1 MPILDSTVVAFGH
14 ILDFVAFGTA
24 TSQPLSWPQPIGL
37 VIDKRLERYG
47 SDEVWVRSQK
57 FVVDHLVSF
66 VKIRDGMMIPLLGAE
81 FPKRGIE
88 DTCKKG
94 RCVHTGMHTL
104 APRLSC
110 WRTDQHPSA
119 KMNGFPAQGMK
130 TVQKKAEKWA
140 EYTTRELQK
149 EADIIIR
156 YEMLLRKQY

>member
-1 MPILDSTVVAFGH
+1 M
-14 ILDFVAFGTA
+14 
-24 TSQPLSWPQPIGL
+24 
-37 VIDKRLERYG
+37 
-47 SDEVWVRSQK
+47 WVRSQK

-94 RCVHTGMHTL
+94 KCVHTGMHTL

-149 EADIIIR
+149 EDRPVAPLGHLPGS
-156 YEMLLRKQY
+156 EAGTFASGALLSNYIGKEYSKNECLVPHAP